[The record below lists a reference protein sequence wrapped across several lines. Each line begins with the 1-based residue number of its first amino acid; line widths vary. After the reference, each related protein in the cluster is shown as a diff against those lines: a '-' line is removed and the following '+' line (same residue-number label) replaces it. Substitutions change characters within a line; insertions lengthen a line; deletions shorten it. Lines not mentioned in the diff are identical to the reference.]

1 MRNQLKPIALC
12 FLLAVVAT
20 FAPRFGTETVTAKP
34 AVQTATVTVTENG
47 YEPASITLKKGV
59 PARITFIRKSAK
71 GCGTEVV
78 FKDYNIRRALP
89 LNKPVV
95 VALTPNKTGDF
106 NFTCGMNMMRGT
118 VVVQ

>member
-1 MRNQLKPIALC
+1 MKRLLKPFTLG
-12 FLLAVVAT
+12 LLLTAFAVL
-20 FAPRFGTETVTAKP
+20 APRFASETVTAKP

-47 YEPASITLKKGV
+47 YEPASLTLKKGV

-89 LNKPVV
+89 LNKPIV
-95 VALTPNKTGDF
+95 VALTPNKTGE
-106 NFTCGMNMMRGT
+106 FTFACGMNMMRGT